1 MKIIVIGDI
10 HGRDCWLKI
19 VEQNPDADLFL
30 FEGDYFD
37 SFTVPALEQINNF
50 KLILKFR
57 DENPNK
63 VIMLFG
69 NHDFHYTGGCIGG
82 GYTGFDFSVY
92 YNMKLDLERLI
103 KENIL
108 RACYIYENFL
118 FSHAGV
124 TNTWCENNSINLD
137 NVEEGI
143 NQLLVYRP
151 HVFQFKSGPRKD
163 QYGDDV
169 TQGPFWVR
177 EQSLKEDG
185 LKDYIHIVG
194 HSSSDEIIFNLSN
207 DGVKYIIADTLRNDN
222 YLEIII
228 EEGVN
233 RQFNSKKI
241 H

>member
-1 MKIIVIGDI
+1 MKIIAIGDI
-10 HGRDCWLKI
+10 HGRDCWIKI

-37 SFTVPALEQINNF
+37 SFTIPALEQINNF
-50 KLILKFR
+50 KLIVKFR

-69 NHDFHYTGGCIGG
+69 NH
-82 GYTGFDFSVY
+82 DFSVY

-108 RACYIYENFL
+108 KACYIYENIL

-151 HVFQFKSGPRKD
+151 HVFQFKSG
-163 QYGDDV
+163 
-169 TQGPFWVR
+169 
-177 EQSLKEDG
+177 
-185 LKDYIHIVG
+185 
-194 HSSSDEIIFNLSN
+194 
-207 DGVKYIIADTLRNDN
+207 
-222 YLEIII
+222 
-228 EEGVN
+228 
-233 RQFNSKKI
+233 
-241 H
+241 